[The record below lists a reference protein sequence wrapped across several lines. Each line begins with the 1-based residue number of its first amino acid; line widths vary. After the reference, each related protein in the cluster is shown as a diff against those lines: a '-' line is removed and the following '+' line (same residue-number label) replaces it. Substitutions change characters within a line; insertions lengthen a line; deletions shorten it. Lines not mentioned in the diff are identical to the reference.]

1 MVSAAFWTI
10 SCVFSCSG
18 IIQNSGETPEILNLS
33 IKIRR
38 KCWVLASLII
48 HIQRHLLPLW
58 ISGLISQS
66 SCSWTKKE
74 EQVFLK
80 LTTTDSTGGAQVR
93 GGYQCGIITNLSF
106 VFTLLHNCNRK
117 TFVLPP
123 SNKTYH
129 FSETE
134 SKTSTYFGVFH
145 QHITRFNLELLY
157 NTWIIH

>member
-1 MVSAAFWTI
+1 M
-10 SCVFSCSG
+10 
-18 IIQNSGETPEILNLS
+18 
-33 IKIRR
+33 
-38 KCWVLASLII
+38 
-48 HIQRHLLPLW
+48 
-58 ISGLISQS
+58 
-66 SCSWTKKE
+66 
-74 EQVFLK
+74 FLK

-157 NTWIIH
+157 NT